1 MFTANRSWVSRY
13 SFTAL
18 VVTLATLLR
27 FGLVPLIHLE
37 VPFIVYFPA
46 ILLCAWFGGL
56 GPGLLSTALGGL
68 AALYFFLP
76 PQFSVTISE
85 PTGLAQVIIF
95 SLAGALISVMA
106 ENLHQARRRTEE
118 SEARGREQGE
128 KLRVTLASIG
138 DAVIATDAEGR
149 VTFMNHIA
157 ELLTGWRH
165 ENASMRPLAD
175 VFNIIN
181 EQKRQTVENPAPQMM
196 REGQIVSSASHT
208 ALTARDGTERPIDY
222 SEAPIKDA
230 KGKTVG
236 AVLVFRDITKRKQEE
251 EERSRLLASE
261 RAARREAEEVSRLK
275 DEFLATVSHELRTPL
290 ISINGWTQLLREG
303 RISGEQAERALES
316 IERNAKSQTQLVNDL
331 LDVSRII
338 TGKMRL
344 DVGPLRLGSVIEAAV
359 ESVRPSAEAKDIRLS
374 VLLNPAVDTISG
386 DAERLQQAVWNL
398 LSNAI
403 RFTQKGGR
411 VQVRL
416 ERVDSHVEI
425 TVADNGRGIKPEFLP
440 HVFDRFRQEEGGTD
454 RQHGGLGLGLAIVR
468 QLVELHGGTVHADS
482 AGLGQ
487 GATFT
492 ITLPAIPVRMAAP
505 DRKREAGHGRATPPK
520 KLPSIR
526 GARVLLVDD
535 DADGRELVEAM
546 LDQGDAETRM
556 AGSAAEALAML
567 DEWRPDALISDIGMP
582 GEDGYALIEKLR
594 ARERERGER
603 LLPAIA
609 LTAYVRTEDRLRALS
624 AGYQSH
630 VSKPVEVAEL
640 LTVIASLLISQ
651 NIRREGNDE

>member
-1 MFTANRSWVSRY
+1 VNIY
-13 SFTAL
+13 L
-18 VVTLATLLR
+18 
-27 FGLVPLIHLE
+27 
-37 VPFIVYFPA
+37 
-46 ILLCAWFGGL
+46 
-56 GPGLLSTALGGL
+56 
-68 AALYFFLP
+68 
-76 PQFSVTISE
+76 
-85 PTGLAQVIIF
+85 
-95 SLAGALISVMA
+95 LAGALISLMT
-106 ENLHQARRRTEE
+106 ENLHRARRRSEE
-118 SEARGREQGE
+118 SEAREREQRE

-157 ELLTGWRH
+157 ESLTGWRH
-165 ENASMRPLAD
+165 EDASMRPLAD

-181 EQKRQTVENPAPQMM
+181 EQTRQTVENPAPRVMC
-196 REGQIVSSASHT
+196 EGQIVSLASHT
-208 ALTARDGTERPIDY
+208 ALITKDGTERPIDY

-236 AVLVFRDITKRKQEE
+236 AVLVFHDITKRKQEE
-251 EERSRLLASE
+251 DERSRLLASE
-261 RAARREAEEVSRLK
+261 RAARREAEEASRLK
-275 DEFLATVSHELRTPL
+275 DEFLSTLSHELRTPL

-303 RISGEQAERALES
+303 KISGERAERALES
-316 IERNAKSQTQLVNDL
+316 IECNAKSQTRLVNDL

-344 DVGPLRLGSVIEAAV
+344 DFGPLRLGSAIEAAV
-359 ESVRPSAEAKDIRLS
+359 ESVRPSAEVKGIRLS
-374 VLLNPAVDTISG
+374 ALLDPAADPVSG
-386 DAERLQQAVWNL
+386 DAERLQQVVWNL

-403 RFTQKGGR
+403 KFTQKGGR

-416 ERVDSHVEI
+416 ERVDSRVEI
-425 TVADNGRGIKPEFLP
+425 TVADDGQGIKPEFLP
-440 HVFDRFRQEEGGTD
+440 HVFDRFRQEEGGTG

-468 QLVELHGGTVHADS
+468 HLVELHGGTVHADS

-492 ITLPAIPVRMAAP
+492 ITLPVTPIRMAAP
-505 DRKREAGHGRATPPK
+505 DGKREAEHGRATPSKNP
-520 KLPSIR
+520 PSIR
-526 GARVLLVDD
+526 GGRVLLVDD
-535 DADGRELVEAM
+535 NADGRELVEEM
-546 LDQGDAETRM
+546 LNQGGAETRT
-556 AGSAAEALAML
+556 ASSGAEALAIL
-567 DEWRPDALISDIGMP
+567 DGWSPDALISDIGMP

-609 LTAYVRTEDRLRALS
+609 LTAHVRAEDRLRALS
-624 AGYQSH
+624 AGYQAH
-630 VSKPVEVAEL
+630 VSKPVEMAEL